1 MIEKATAKRSAGR
14 PYEDVPTPAL
24 GEGAFIRV
32 RCISARHK
40 DEYEVGFWTHTD
52 GSGKPVYSAIGARG
66 RLLSRACEW
75 LDTGEPFFDSEED
88 AHTFRADIAD
98 LLFDAAQRISG
109 LNATVEE
116 LKKALGAAQAGASR
130 TT

>member
-52 GSGKPVYSAIGARG
+52 GSVAMWGPI
-66 RLLSRACEW
+66 
-75 LDTGEPFFDSEED
+75 
-88 AHTFRADIAD
+88 IAN
-98 LLFDAAQRISG
+98 AATASG
-109 LNATVEE
+109 MAM
-116 LKKALGAAQAGASR
+116 R
-130 TT
+130 